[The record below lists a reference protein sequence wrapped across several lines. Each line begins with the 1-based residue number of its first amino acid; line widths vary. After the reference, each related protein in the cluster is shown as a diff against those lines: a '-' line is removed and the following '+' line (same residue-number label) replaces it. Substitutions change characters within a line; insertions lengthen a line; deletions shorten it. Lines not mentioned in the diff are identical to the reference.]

1 MRKGI
6 KKMIRG
12 FRFSYFVWVVILMS
26 LISLGY
32 DNLRL
37 NLELLQFKE
46 QGPFQLSSEVRELKA
61 SLVEIDSTLSR
72 LNKFSSKLKVLTHI
86 KDQFEQRESVKH
98 ALKSDVI
105 PSKARQSV
113 ARDLSPQTNLNREEE
128 RDLQKIRK
136 RVNGLRSE
144 AEFHERMLAELV
156 GFYYEQPA
164 LLASIPS
171 LTPALGRITSLFGFR
186 KLPSGGWQ
194 MHEGM
199 DIAANFGTEVLAPA
213 DGVVEVSNFSPGYGQ
228 YVLLNHGY
236 GLKTKFAHTSKI
248 LVKPGEW
255 VKRGEKIALV
265 GGSGRTRGVHL
276 HYEISLN
283 DVPVDPSDYMIN

>member
-6 KKMIRG
+6 KKMMRG
-12 FRFSYFVWVVILMS
+12 FRFSYFVWVIILMS

-32 DNLRL
+32 DNIRL

-46 QGPFQLSSEVRELKA
+46 QGSFQLSSEVRELKA
-61 SLVEIDSTLSR
+61 SLAEIDSTLSK

-98 ALKSDVI
+98 ALKSEPRSD
-105 PSKARQSV
+105 
-113 ARDLSPQTNLNREEE
+113 QTNLNREEE

-136 RVNGLRSE
+136 RMDDLRSE

-171 LTPALGRITSLFGFR
+171 LLPALGRVTSPFGFR
-186 KLPSGGWQ
+186 KLPAGGWQ

-213 DGVVEVSNFSPGYGQ
+213 DGVVEVSNFSPGYGR

-236 GLKTKFAHTSKI
+236 GLKTKFAHASKI

-255 VKRGEKIALV
+255 IKRGEKIALV

-283 DVPVDPSDYMIN
+283 DVPVDPNDYMLN